1 MEAKYINLCWKRGH
15 NVLRDKKL
23 RIWLLLILGSTIQA
37 FGLYH
42 VHSCSG
48 VTEGGVLGLTLLL
61 QHWLKISPAVTGAV
75 FNMICYGIGWRL
87 LGTEFIIYSL
97 VSTAGFCGSYK
108 IIEQFPPLWPELYH
122 MPLLAAVLGALFIG
136 IGVGICV
143 RVGGAPGGDDA
154 LAMSISHA
162 TGVKIETVYL
172 VSDLLVLGMS
182 LSYIPVKRIGFSLLT
197 VVLSGR
203 IIGIVQRGKEWKSDP
218 PMESEGFEN
227 TNG

>member
-1 MEAKYINLCWKRGH
+1 MHYKITCKAWS
-15 NVLRDKKL
+15 
-23 RIWLLLILGSTIQA
+23 LLLFGSVIQA

-42 VHSCSG
+42 VHACSG
-48 VTEGGVLGLTLLL
+48 VTEGGVLGMTLLL
-61 QHWLKISPAVTGAV
+61 QHWFDISPAISGAV
-75 FNMICYGIGWRL
+75 LNMICYGIGWKL

-97 VSTAGFCGSYK
+97 ISTAGFCSSYK
-108 IIEQFPPLWPELYH
+108 VIELFPPLWPELYQ

-172 VSDLLVLGMS
+172 ISDLLVLGLS
-182 LSYIPVKRIGFSLLT
+182 ISYIPVKRIGYSLLT
-197 VVLSGR
+197 VILSGR
-203 IIGIVQRGKEWKSDP
+203 IIGIVQRMHMGNG
-218 PMESEGFEN
+218 SEK
-227 TNG
+227 

>member
-1 MEAKYINLCWKRGH
+1 MFCFGIHLYIFENRKEGFA
-15 NVLRDKKL
+15 LRDK
-23 RIWLLLILGSTIQA
+23 RIRAWSLLLIGSGIQA

-61 QHWLKISPAVTGAV
+61 HHWFELSPAISGAV
-75 FNMICYGIGWRL
+75 LNLICYGIGWKL

-108 IIEQFPPLWPELYH
+108 FIEQFPPLWPELYG
-122 MPLLAAVLGALFIG
+122 MPFTAAILGALFIG

-154 LAMSISHA
+154 FAMSISHV
-162 TGVKIETVYL
+162 TGVRIETVYL
-172 VSDLLVLGMS
+172 ISDLLVLGLS
-182 LSYIPVKRIGFSLLT
+182 ISYIPVKRIGFSLLT
-197 VVLSGR
+197 VILSGK
-203 IIGIVQRGKEWKSDP
+203 IIGFVQR
-218 PMESEGFEN
+218 MR
-227 TNG
+227 

>member
-1 MEAKYINLCWKRGH
+1 MRYKIKFRAWSS
-15 NVLRDKKL
+15 
-23 RIWLLLILGSTIQA
+23 LLLGSMIQA

-42 VHSCSG
+42 VHACSG
-48 VTEGGVLGLTLLL
+48 VTEGGVLGMTLLL
-61 QHWLKISPAVTGAV
+61 QHWYDISPAISGAV
-75 FNMICYGIGWRL
+75 LNMICYGIGWKL

-97 VSTAGFCGSYK
+97 ISTAGFCSSYK
-108 IIEQFPPLWPELYH
+108 VIELFPPLWPELYQ

-172 VSDLLVLGMS
+172 ISDLLVLGLS
-182 LSYIPVKRIGFSLLT
+182 ISYIPWKRISYSLLT
-197 VVLSGR
+197 VILSGR
-203 IIGIVQRGKEWKSDP
+203 IIGIVQRMHMGNG
-218 PMESEGFEN
+218 SE
-227 TNG
+227 T

>member
-1 MEAKYINLCWKRGH
+1 MKFGKIRNLF
-15 NVLRDKKL
+15 
-23 RIWLLLILGSTIQA
+23 IGSAIQA

-61 QHWLKISPAVTGAV
+61 QHWLGLSPAISGAV
-75 FNMICYGIGWRL
+75 LNLICYGIGWKL
-87 LGTEFIIYSL
+87 LGTEFIVYSL
-97 VSTAGFCGSYK
+97 ISTAGFCGSYK

-122 MPLLAAVLGALFIG
+122 MPLLAAVAGALFIG

-154 LAMSISHA
+154 LAMSISHV

-172 VSDLLVLGMS
+172 VSDLLVLGLS
-182 LSYIPVKRIGFSLLT
+182 VSYIPVRRIGFSLLT
-197 VVLSGR
+197 VILSGR
-203 IIGIVQRGKEWKSDP
+203 IIGIVQRAGSKPAKTGNRLQKEK
-218 PMESEGFEN
+218 
-227 TNG
+227 

>member
-1 MEAKYINLCWKRGH
+1 MQT
-15 NVLRDKKL
+15 KKA
-23 RIWLLLILGSTIQA
+23 IPWLLLLIGSAIQA

-61 QHWLKISPAVTGAV
+61 HHWFEISPAISGAIL
-75 FNMICYGIGWRL
+75 NLICYGIGWKL

-97 VSTAGFCGSYK
+97 VSTVGFCGSYK
-108 IIEQFPPLWPELYH
+108 IIEQFPPLWPELYQ
-122 MPLLAAVLGALFIG
+122 MPFTAAILGALFIG

-154 LAMSISHA
+154 LAMSISHV

-172 VSDLLVLGMS
+172 ISDLLVLGMS

-197 VVLSGR
+197 VILSGK
-203 IIGIVQRGKEWKSDP
+203 IIGFVQRMRWK
-218 PMESEGFEN
+218 
-227 TNG
+227 